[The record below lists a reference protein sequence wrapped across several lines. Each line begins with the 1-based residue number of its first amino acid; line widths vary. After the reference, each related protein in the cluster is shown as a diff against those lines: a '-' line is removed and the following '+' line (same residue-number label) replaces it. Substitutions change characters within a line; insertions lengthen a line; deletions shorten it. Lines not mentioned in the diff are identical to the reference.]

1 MMTVAPSSL
10 LDEAVALARAGRFAE
25 AETLAQ
31 RRLAAAPDDADAFN
45 VLGGVARAR
54 GESARA
60 EECYSEAL
68 RRRPGFAKAH
78 NNLGAVLL
86 EAGRIEDAIANL
98 RGALESDPDFT
109 DARVNLGTAL
119 VNAGNYAEAER
130 ELGIALN
137 AAPDDA
143 LALNSLGNALFH
155 QGRSEDA
162 IVAFERA
169 IACEPTLAMALNNL
183 GTAWREAGERGKAE
197 SMLRRAIAMDD
208 DFAEA
213 WSALGVVLRE
223 QGRTEEA
230 IAAQERALAA
240 KPGFPPA
247 LFSRAI
253 IALGEG
259 RFADGF
265 RDYRARPLPEREQV
279 FRDALEKDLSGKRVL
294 LLPNQGLGDELF
306 FLRFALAWGRRG
318 AVLTYRAGPAVAS
331 IVSRSGAVDRV
342 LAEGEPEPDRDR
354 TLSIGD
360 LPHALGVGTGADLPP
375 PLALPAEEAELAK
388 IAAEF
393 ARLGPPPYV
402 GLTWRAG
409 TRAWNALLKA
419 VPVAALGR
427 ALAGL
432 PATFLS
438 LQRGPDAGEIEALS
452 AALGAPAHDLS
463 GLNRS
468 LETMLALLH
477 RIDAYVGVSNTNTHL
492 RAGTGRIGHVLV
504 SHPAEWRWMNAGE
517 RSPWF
522 PDFPLYRQRA
532 AEDAEAGWDEAL
544 GRLRGD
550 LAAFLRVA

>member
-1 MMTVAPSSL
+1 MTIAPSSL

-25 AETLAQ
+25 AETLVQ

-45 VLGGVARAR
+45 VLGGIARAR
-54 GESARA
+54 GDRARA

-86 EAGRIEDAIANL
+86 EAGRIGDAIGNL
-98 RGALESDPDFT
+98 QGALESDPDFT

-119 VNAGNYAEAER
+119 VNAGKYAEAER

-137 AAPDDA
+137 AAPGDA

-155 QGRSEDA
+155 QGRCEDA

-183 GTAWREAGERGKAE
+183 GTAWREAGERDKAE
-197 SMLRRAIAMDD
+197 SMLRRAVAIDG

-223 QGRTEEA
+223 QGRIAEA
-230 IAAQERALAA
+230 FAAQERALAA

-265 RDYRARPLPEREQV
+265 RDYRARPLPERESV
-279 FRDALEKDLSGKRVL
+279 FRETLEKDLSGKRVL

-306 FLRFALAWGRRG
+306 FLRFAPALRRRG
-318 AVLTYRAGPAVAS
+318 AVLTYRAGPAIAS

-342 LAEGEPEPDRDR
+342 LAEGEPDPDRDR

-360 LPHALGVGTGADLPP
+360 LPHALGIKTGADLPP
-375 PLALPAEEAELAK
+375 PLALPAQETELAK
-388 IAAEF
+388 IAADL

-432 PATFLS
+432 PATFLA

-452 AALGAPAHDLS
+452 VALGAPAHDLS
-463 GLNRS
+463 GFNRS
-468 LETMLALLH
+468 LETMLALLR

-492 RAGTGRIGHVLV
+492 RAGAGRTGHVLV

-532 AEDAEAGWDEAL
+532 ADTAEAGWDEAL
-544 GRLRGD
+544 QRLRGD